1 MKGKTLTF
9 LISILITCNLYS
21 QIKFESIS
29 LASELVYGIRG
40 TNYVKKISGF
50 GFSGEIKFGL
60 GNSNWKL
67 KFISGYSDSK
77 LSPSDSMTIERW
89 NWDYWKI
96 WYRSHVKSL
105 ISDSNYAVN
114 LNPEQ
119 RLYLLPAKFYLGREF
134 KIGKLEF
141 FTGVGLGLVFYE
153 RAFWLNETW
162 WKKFPNLPDS
172 GEVYV
177 FQYSFK
183 NNAPSKKGTVLSFG
197 VQIAG
202 TYALTKIASLKF
214 GLEFEHYPS
223 LNNVEKVEFGK
234 IVLKDIREA
243 DKNFVLR
250 DALKLTLGF
259 SFNY

>member
-1 MKGKTLTF
+1 MKAKILTLA
-9 LISILITCNLYS
+9 ILIFVSCSLFS
-21 QIKFESIS
+21 QVKLESIS
-29 LASELVYGIRG
+29 LASEFLYGVKGI
-40 TNYVKKISGF
+40 NYVEKVSGI
-50 GFSGEIKFGL
+50 GFSGDLKFGL
-60 GNSNWKL
+60 GKSGWKL
-67 KFISGYSDSK
+67 KIFSGYSDSK
-77 LSPSDSMTIERW
+77 LFPSDSMTIERW

-96 WYRSHVKSL
+96 WYRSHVRSL
-105 ISDSNYAVN
+105 IVDSNYAVN

-119 RLYLLPAKFYLGREF
+119 RLYLLPVKFYLGRDFES
-134 KIGKLEF
+134 GKLKIF
-141 FTGVGLGLVFYE
+141 AGAGFGLTVYE

-162 WKKFPNLPDS
+162 WKRFQNLPDS
-172 GEVYV
+172 GEVYI

-197 VQIAG
+197 LYIGG

-223 LNNVEKVEFGK
+223 LNGIEKVEFGK
-234 IVLKDIREA
+234 IIFKGVREA

-250 DALKLTLGF
+250 DVLKLTFGF